1 MKLVI
6 DLPAFGKL
14 EARFDKAIGPSSAL
28 LSRLRKFNLQLSG
41 SYRTVALMPN
51 TDTAKKVMPRRI
63 GVAAPIEAPLRPVNT
78 RPGVRLHLCR

>member
-1 MKLVI
+1 MLATTATSNNIAGMTTKV
-6 DLPAFGKL
+6 
-14 EARFDKAIGPSSAL
+14 
-28 LSRLRKFNLQLSG
+28 SG
-41 SYRTVALMPN
+41 SVALMPN